1 MSANGKLSL
10 CGFARG
16 TAVFKRNLQ
25 TSCFLIM
32 FENMI
37 ARILLKRFFPFC
49 LFFVFWSA
57 CSTDTVSA
65 KDDVS
70 VSSSS
75 ENSPSGIS
83 SAGNSSSSAENDQP
97 KDSCQGTPGI
107 PWDGTTAKFFACGAG
122 TKRSPYIILTAE
134 QLAKLSFAIGAGDKD
149 FNGKYFR
156 LEADILLNEGEVID
170 SKGALVGDSAALHK
184 WTPIGNSNIS
194 FSGFFDGNHH
204 SIRGIFIHTTSSHNG
219 LFGSSSGTIANVSV
233 ENSWIHG
240 GKYTAGIVG
249 MLKGDGIVRNAT
261 NSSSIIGA
269 HSVAGIVGETDYAY
283 NKITSIDSVSNVG
296 VITGSK
302 YVAGIV
308 GYADHMKLKTAKNEG
323 YIEGDYG
330 VGGIAGHL
338 GYNTVAENLWN
349 YGNVQGK
356 EYTAGIV
363 SFQGISYPSNRV
375 GTLALAKNFGKI
387 SGTKYTA
394 GVVGENA
401 YINIQQVS
409 NSGVVEG
416 EIYVGGISG
425 HSKNSTTSSL
435 YNLGE
440 ISGTSYVGGIIGY
453 NQEGVT
459 SSAYNAG
466 EIVGDSLTGLV
477 IGVNYNTTMADY
489 YYLEIENKEPFG
501 LNNGGGVATAISERE
516 MKSAKFAE
524 RIGEDFIY
532 SSDKNDGYPAL
543 SFE

>member
-1 MSANGKLSL
+1 MSANGKLSF

-107 PWDGTTAKFFACGAG
+107 PWDGTTAKSFACGAG

-134 QLAKLSFAIGAGDKD
+134 QLAKLSFAIGSGDRD

-219 LFGSSSGTIANVSV
+219 LFGNSSGTVANVTV

-330 VGGIAGHL
+330 VGGI
-338 GYNTVAENLWN
+338 
-349 YGNVQGK
+349 
-356 EYTAGIV
+356 
-363 SFQGISYPSNRV
+363 
-375 GTLALAKNFGKI
+375 
-387 SGTKYTA
+387 
-394 GVVGENA
+394 
-401 YINIQQVS
+401 
-409 NSGVVEG
+409 
-416 EIYVGGISG
+416 SG

-466 EIVGDSLTGLV
+466 EIAGDSLTGLV

-489 YYLEIENKEPFG
+489 YYLEIEDKEPFG
-501 LNNGGGVATAISERE
+501 LNNGGGVATAISESE